1 MNSSLTTRINY
12 SNDISTISRPDRSSY
27 PLLSILLPSWT
38 NHFRRDSIYR
48 SWQRF
53 DSASVRALE
62 IGALPP
68 DLTAYRF
75 PSFLFSSFFF
85 FFHSFVSYFSI
96 RIIHEN
102 AWKISIERTNER
114 TSNESFVKS
123 YVNNAYSSGRQ
134 NSRVDR
140 LRDIPCTWSPG
151 VAQRGKKMK
160 R

>member
-85 FFHSFVSYFSI
+85 SSIHSYPIFRFASSTKTREKFRS
-96 RIIHEN
+96 
-102 AWKISIERTNER
+102 NER

-134 NSRVDR
+134 GSRVDR

>member
-75 PSFLFSSFFF
+75 LSFLFSSSFFF
-85 FFHSFVSYFSI
+85 LPFI
-96 RIIHEN
+96 RILFFDSHHPRKRVKN
-102 AWKISIERTNER
+102 FDRTNER
-114 TSNESFVKS
+114 TNNESFVKS

-134 NSRVDR
+134 SSRVDR